1 MKKQTAFDEFVS
13 WMSGSNDLSRITD
26 SDRSAL
32 DLNAIGGGVQGG
44 LEAFAGGQKIVSGFA
59 GLDAAK
65 YVSAQLRQNAGQ
77 AQAASQRQAFDI
89 DRQTQMIQSRALAV
103 AAASGGGASDP
114 GVVSIMAQT
123 ASEGA
128 YRKAMALF
136 NGDDKAA
143 GMESQ
148 AEAAMYEGKV
158 AKNNTIVSGALQ
170 TGSAATSLLRARS
183 QGNSLYARFSGGL
196 GSRYGREDY

>member
-1 MKKQTAFDEFVS
+1 MSAFDDYVK
-13 WMSGSNDLSRITD
+13 WMSGGNDLSRLSTG
-26 SDRSAL
+26 DRSAL
-32 DLNAIGGGVQGG
+32 DLNAIGGGLSAG
-44 LEAFAGGQKIVSGFA
+44 LEGVAAGSKIASGFA

-77 AQAASQRQAFDI
+77 TVAAGQRQAFDV

-123 ASEGA
+123 AAEGA

-136 NGDDKAA
+136 NAEDKAQ

-148 AEAAMYEGKV
+148 ADSAMYEGKV
-158 AKNNTIVSGALQ
+158 AKNNAIVSGVLQ
-170 TGSAATSLLRARS
+170 TGQAGTSLMRTRA
-183 QGNSLYARFSGGL
+183 QGKSLYDRFSGGL
-196 GSRYGREDY
+196 GKSEWTGEH

>member
-1 MKKQTAFDEFVS
+1 MSAFDDYVK
-13 WMSGSNDLSRITD
+13 WISGGGDLSRLSA

-32 DLNAIGGGVQGG
+32 EMHAIGGGMSAG
-44 LEAFAGGQKIVSGFA
+44 LESFAAGSKIASGFA

-77 AQAASQRQAFDI
+77 ARAAGQRQVYDL
-89 DRQTQMIQSRALAV
+89 DRNTQMIQSRALAV

-123 ASEGA
+123 AAEGA

-136 NGDDKAA
+136 NAEDKAQ
-143 GMESQ
+143 GMEDQ
-148 AEAAMYEGKV
+148 AEATMYEGKV
-158 AKNNTIVSGALQ
+158 AKNNAIVSGVLQ
-170 TGSAATSLLRARS
+170 TGQAGTSLMRTRA
-183 QGNSLYARFSGGL
+183 QGKSLYDRFSGGL
-196 GSRYGREDY
+196 GKSEWTGEH